1 MRIKDVLAGIAV
13 ADFESA
19 LAWYERLLGRP
30 ADEIPMDG
38 LGEWHFAE
46 TGWIQLIHDADRAGN
61 ALLTLQ
67 VDDLEGYV
75 ALLEE
80 RGLAPGPIDDTTS
93 DSVLFAAI
101 ADPEGNTI
109 TLVEQRTSAGG
120 DG

>member
-1 MRIKDVLAGIAV
+1 MPIKSVLAGIAV

-38 LGEWHFAE
+38 LGEWHFAQ
-46 TGWIQLIHDADRAGN
+46 TGWIRLIRDADRAGKS
-61 ALLTLQ
+61 LLTLQ
-67 VDDLEGYV
+67 VDDLERYV
-75 ALLEE
+75 AVLEE

-93 DSVLFAAI
+93 DTVLFAAL

-109 TLVEQRTSAGG
+109 TLVEQRTTES
-120 DG
+120 